1 MSYKGK
7 DLFDYFGDFARR
19 MQKHP
24 TSHEPPPQDNFT
36 DHLVSIQ
43 MFDSMTFLKY
53 SAERIK
59 PLSTA
64 AKGRADLV

>member
-7 DLFDYFGDFARR
+7 DLYDYFGDFARKIQR
-19 MQKHP
+19 DPMTNKP
-24 TSHEPPPQDNFT
+24 SPQDNFT

-53 SAERIK
+53 SAEKGK
-59 PLSTA
+59 PLA
-64 AKGRADLV
+64 MAEKGRGDLV